1 MFLGWS
7 MEKRLQPAKD
17 CTTKSASLSEI
28 PLQGLDT
35 GLGRAAEFQMDLHLY
50 LTDLEVLL

>member
-1 MFLGWS
+1 